1 MNDLIEKRNERT
13 RKRKKIK
20 RKMDSIIGLSFH
32 DKDKK
37 VMSLSA
43 DVRKLS
49 DNKARLIDEG
59 YIDNGFVIKKGALE
73 KYLNGENQYVRGWE
87 FDGEEWMQTEVLNL
101 TPDFVGTVNLGHM
114 DFSIMPYILGEWTK
128 DDLTLVDIENDR
140 KALDVTLHL
149 DEESVFIK
157 ELKRQSHDI
166 GISAEFWVHEN
177 VEDTENLSE
186 TLGYY
191 LPVFDEIY
199 IFAYGLVGECGNVNS
214 SGLELKGEPMNEE
227 IKEIIKEETLDEQK
241 EELGVEEVEIPPTD
255 GADVE
260 VTVEVEAEDTADDV
274 TSLSDESSDEDDTT
288 EPTEEKELASED
300 NEPAEETADEQTEE
314 AEDAS
319 EPSEEADVEEA
330 EDEDGDEDDG
340 DEAEDADEEELTIVT
355 ELREQI
361 QTLTNRISEL
371 EEANAKLKK
380 TNRKLSAK
388 YQTELDKKAKFK
400 ESLKGLSVE
409 LLPDEDKKDEE
420 KKVNVTERRSRNG
433 IGEIK

>member
-1 MNDLIEKRNERT
+1 MSDLIEKRDERT
-13 RKRKKIK
+13 RKRKRMK

-37 VMSLSA
+37 VMSLT
-43 DVRKLS
+43 VEPQMLL

-59 YIDNGFVIKKGALE
+59 YIDNGFVIKKGTLE
-73 KYLNGENQYVRGWE
+73 KYLNGQNQYVRGYE
-87 FDGEEWMQTEVLNL
+87 YDGEAYHQTEVLNL
-101 TPDFVGTVNLGHM
+101 TSDFVGTVNLGHM
-114 DFSIMPYILGEWTK
+114 DFAQMPFILGEWTK

-177 VEDTENLSE
+177 EEDTENLSE

-214 SGLELKGEPMNEE
+214 SGLELKGEPMEKDNEN
-227 IKEIIKEETLDEQK
+227 IILTDPKDEEK
-241 EELGVEEVEIPPTD
+241 ELGVEEVELP
-255 GADVE
+255 
-260 VTVEVEAEDTADDV
+260 
-274 TSLSDESSDEDDTT
+274 TT
-288 EPTEEKELASED
+288 EEDEMIEETAEEAVAETED
-300 NEPAEETADEQTEE
+300 NEPAEDEAEVAEE
-314 AEDAS
+314 AEEAEAEES
-319 EPSEEADVEEA
+319 TESEEVEDEETA
-330 EDEDGDEDDG
+330 EEDGDEVED
-340 DEAEDADEEELTIVT
+340 DEAEETEDADEEELAIVT

-361 QTLTNRISEL
+361 QTLTNRIAEL
-371 EEANAKLKK
+371 EDANAKLKK

-388 YQTELDKKAKFK
+388 YQNELDKKAKFK
-400 ESLKGLSVE
+400 EELKGLSVE
-409 LLPDEDKKDEE
+409 LLPDEDKKPKEE
-420 KKVNVTERRSRNG
+420 KMKVMDRNYVRDG
-433 IGEIK
+433 IGEL